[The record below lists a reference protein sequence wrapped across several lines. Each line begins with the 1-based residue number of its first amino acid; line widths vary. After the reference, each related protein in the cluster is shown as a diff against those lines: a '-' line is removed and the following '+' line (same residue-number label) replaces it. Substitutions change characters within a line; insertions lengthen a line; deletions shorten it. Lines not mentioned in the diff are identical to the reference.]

1 VLALPRIHRRISNDC
16 AFLGVLTA
24 GLVVSGLAFIASTSQ
39 TVQIV
44 LLAVTGFFAGG
55 ILPSYWAVAMK
66 RLQGIQAAAGL
77 AFINTVGLLGGFA
90 GPYLFGLAETW
101 SHRSDAGF
109 NVIVAASVLGLCLVP
124 LLARAIRLAER
135 PATASAAAFN

>member
-1 VLALPRIHRRISNDC
+1 
-16 AFLGVLTA
+16 
-24 GLVVSGLAFIASTSQ
+24 
-39 TVQIV
+39 V
-44 LLAVTGFFAGG
+44 LLGTTGFFAGG

-90 GPYLFGLAETW
+90 GPYLFGLAETL

-109 NVIVAASVLGLCLVP
+109 KVIVAASVIGLCLVP
-124 LLARAIRLAER
+124 LLARAIRAEQQ
-135 PATASAAAFN
+135 PAATRAAAFN